1 MNRRFHTIVIPH
13 FPSRF
18 LLTVLYPENK
28 YVFQTV
34 KEDTLRT
41 FLDGSLFSS
50 LFFDG
55 DCRFRDEEKSVP
67 SSESVFV
74 EPIPDRVVL

>member
-1 MNRRFHTIVIPH
+1 M
-13 FPSRF
+13 
-18 LLTVLYPENK
+18 
-28 YVFQTV
+28 
-34 KEDTLRT
+34 RT
-41 FLDGSLFSS
+41 YLDCSLFSS

-74 EPIPDRVVL
+74 EPIPDGVVL